1 VAGGQF
7 GYLKP
12 LRGDFF
18 ELSFKVGIVDFK
30 SAPFRVV
37 RLARYS
43 SDLDAITP
51 GRVRFKTKQSQR
63 AECQPVPRL
72 LHGFGLTPYYT

>member
-1 VAGGQF
+1 VGRQF
-7 GYLKP
+7 NHPKP
-12 LRGDFF
+12 LIGHFF

-51 GRVRFKTKQSQR
+51 GRV
-63 AECQPVPRL
+63 
-72 LHGFGLTPYYT
+72 

>member
-1 VAGGQF
+1 MRPPTEIWPLPAVGRQF
-7 GYLKP
+7 NHPKP
-12 LRGDFF
+12 LIGHFF

-51 GRVRFKTKQSQR
+51 GRV
-63 AECQPVPRL
+63 
-72 LHGFGLTPYYT
+72 